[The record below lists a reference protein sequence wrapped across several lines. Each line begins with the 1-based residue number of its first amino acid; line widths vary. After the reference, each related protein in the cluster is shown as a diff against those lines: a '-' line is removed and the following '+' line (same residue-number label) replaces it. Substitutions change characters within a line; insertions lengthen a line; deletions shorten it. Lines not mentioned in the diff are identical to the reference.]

1 MGFQFSWSGLPL
13 ISLLCFLSVLV
24 VDKIQPSLANPELA
38 KLCSLPFGCGKINAG
53 FPFWGGGR
61 PELCGHPIFE
71 LKCENETPTMKL
83 ADVTYR
89 VLNVNT
95 KEKVIKLARQ
105 EYFEG
110 LCPQS
115 NTIIDASLFD
125 ISDGYEM
132 FNLIYSCPMF
142 SRSFTCNM
150 KDVNNYLDGFVQ
162 FTGGIQFRPDCNT
175 TVTVAFS
182 KALLAAKRGKWVLQ
196 KALEE
201 GFEMKWKLFGCEE
214 SCSSCGF
221 DFFNHK
227 GICYCSGGQ
236 LNSSSSGCSAPS
248 AASNSEGIFVG
259 QFYQHYSV
267 TTVNAGIAV
276 AGIVVILAI
285 LLIVGLR
292 RLRNNKTENDRSAEA
307 AFFRNY
313 VSLAPKRYNYS
324 DLKRI
329 TKSFSDKLGQ
339 GGYGDVYKGK
349 LPDGRLVAVKV
360 LKESK
365 GNGEEFINEVA
376 SISRTSHV
384 NIVTFLGFCYEK
396 KKRAL
401 IYEFMPNGSL
411 DQFTYDQESSNG
423 NRTLEWR
430 TVYQIAGGIARGL
443 EYLHRGCNVRIV
455 HFDIKPHNIL
465 LDEDFCPKISD
476 FGLAK
481 QSQDKKST
489 ISMLHA
495 RGTIGYIAPEVFC
508 RSFGGASH
516 KSDVYSYGMMILEM
530 AVGRK
535 NADVKASRSSDIYFP
550 NSIYKHI
557 EPGNDFQLD
566 GVVTEEEKELVKKM
580 ILVSLWCIQTNP
592 SDRPSMHEVL
602 EMLES
607 STEILQIPPKP
618 SLALPKKSA
627 IQSSRTSS
635 STGIEEVMGE
645 MY

>member
-13 ISLLCFLSVLV
+13 ISLLCSLSVLV
-24 VDKIQPSLANPELA
+24 VDKIQPSLASPELA
-38 KLCSLPFGCGKINAG
+38 KVCSLPFGCGKINAG
-53 FPFWGGGR
+53 YPFWGGAR

-115 NTIIDASLFD
+115 NTIIDTSLFD

-221 DFFNHK
+221 DFFNRK

-248 AASNSEGIFVG
+248 AASNSEGNTAGNKITIGV
-259 QFYQHYSV
+259 
-267 TTVNAGIAV
+267 GIAV

-339 GGYGDVYKGK
+339 GGYGGVYKGK

-635 STGIEEVMGE
+635 SAGIEEVMGE